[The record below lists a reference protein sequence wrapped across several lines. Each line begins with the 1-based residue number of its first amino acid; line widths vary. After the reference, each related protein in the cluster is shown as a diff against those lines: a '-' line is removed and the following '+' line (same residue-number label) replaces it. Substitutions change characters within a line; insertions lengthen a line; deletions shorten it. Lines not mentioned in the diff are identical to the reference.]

1 MATYRCCKVCDGV
14 HNVERWPHNCMEP
27 FYDVRGDYATPSI
40 AFDRMEYQSRAS
52 GKMITSKSQQ
62 REDLKRTNNVVW
74 EPGMEKGGV
83 QAPFT
88 PGKYANPYFALKR
101 GLPLNDKGE
110 ERLEE
115 MRRDGRLE
123 EYKRAKRKHNF
134 PDRVRPKAP
143 TL

>member
-1 MATYRCCKVCDGV
+1 MTNTWWCDVCHDR
-14 HNVERWPHNCMEP
+14 HDPDRWPHNWFPEL
-27 FYDVRGDYATPSI
+27 YAPQI
-40 AFDRMEYQSRAS
+40 ALDRMEYQSRAS
-52 GKMITSKSQQ
+52 GKMITSRSQQ